1 MRDTIWDCLKTNGRV
16 PCRNPAAE
24 FLNFAKQLEPFF
36 DPDEPE
42 PAFVIGGLLV
52 ITVFEGSSHE
62 WRLFVSHVVHA
73 HRERHIVQP
82 RPPSARI
89 VLGGGDRHHVLLLAV
104 LHLHV
109 LAAILG
115 ISRHFVL
122 GRWRWQVEGVIED
135 QIQSHPFAH
144 LAIER
149 SLAREEWVCR
159 ILRNGPMVRWYRGAW
174 DSACPAQYKRI
185 KLAAIPRIGIR
196 WETRPRP

>member
-24 FLNFAKQLEPFF
+24 FLNFAKWLEPFF

-52 ITVFEGSSHE
+52 ITVFESSSHE

-73 HRERHIVQP
+73 HREGHIVQP
-82 RPPSARI
+82 GPPSARV
-89 VLGGGDRHHVLLLAV
+89 VLGGRDRHHVLLLAIF
-104 LHLHV
+104 HLHI

-122 GRWRWQVEGVIED
+122 GRGRWQVEGVID
-135 QIQSHPFAH
+135 NQIQGHDFTY
-144 LAIER
+144 LAIE
-149 SLAREEWVCR
+149 SALAREEWVCR
-159 ILRNGPMVRWYRGAW
+159 VLRNRPMVTRYRTAW
-174 DSACPAQYKRI
+174 HYQPCSWIWCPAKYKEI
-185 KLAAIPRIGIR
+185 KLAAIPRIR
-196 WETRPRP
+196 TP